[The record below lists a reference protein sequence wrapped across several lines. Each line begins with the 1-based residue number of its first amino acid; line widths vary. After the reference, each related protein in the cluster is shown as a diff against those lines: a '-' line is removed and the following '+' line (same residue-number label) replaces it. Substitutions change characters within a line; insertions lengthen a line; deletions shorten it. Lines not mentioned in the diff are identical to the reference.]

1 MIETDILIIG
11 AGPTGLFTVFEA
23 GLLQL
28 KCHIIDA
35 LPQPGGQLAELYP
48 KKPIF
53 DIPGYPEVLA
63 GDLVTNLMEQIKQ
76 FQPGFTL
83 AETAETIE
91 KLEDMGVDN
100 PVERAIEFG
109 KDPKISQENKKKG
122 SDMKIRLQEKETFRR
137 IQKEQMAKI
146 IEDILVNKKNKK
158 DIVDKKKGRE
168 VFTKSEIIDL
178 IKKNEP
184 IDNIDKVIKSS
195 REQ

>member
-1 MIETDILIIG
+1 MKVLKS
-11 AGPTGLFTVFEA
+11 
-23 GLLQL
+23 QL
-28 KCHIIDA
+28 KRIIKEEVGKLQQEMQHGSSAHVTVENIGRDSV
-35 LPQPGGQLAELYP
+35 ELRVSLSLT
-48 KKPIF
+48 
-53 DIPGYPEVLA
+53 DGVA
-63 GDLVTNLMEQIKQ
+63 DTSDLV
-76 FQPGFTL
+76 P
-83 AETAETIE
+83 A
-91 KLEDMGVDN
+91 
-100 PVERAIEFG
+100 VERAIEFG